1 MTDLEESF
9 IKGYELMKI
18 LIIRNFPSYMAVKN
32 NTYNIQEV
40 GLAKALVR
48 RGHVCDIV
56 FWTDKQEE
64 TITIPVD
71 DSGVVHVFYKHGK
84 TMLKNTIFPDCKAL
98 FDQYDILQPCE
109 YNQMQAWILAKNR
122 PKKTVIYHGP
132 YYCSF
137 NKRYNLMCKVFDLF
151 FLRQYIKQGTKFLVK
166 SEMAKEFLVG
176 KGIASTNVDVVGVG
190 IDAQMLTNKSVDCTE
205 PLYQAMKEQSDGL
218 KLLYIG
224 RFEERRDIP
233 FIIDVFKKILERNI
247 DARLYM
253 IGTGEPDY
261 LKMSFGYME
270 QAGVRD
276 KFIWQERMEQK
287 FLSVIYMQADFFL
300 LPTEYEI
307 FGMVLLEAMYYGA
320 VVLTTRNGGSST
332 LIKNGVN
339 GFIIRKDVD
348 KWSDCISR
356 IDSDKRKRISNYAS
370 QTISEN
376 YTWNSLANTFIA
388 QYMNRLKSK

>member
-276 KFIWQERMEQK
+276 KVIWQERMEQK